1 MSEFSDKV
9 AVITGAASGI
19 GQAIAEKFAREGM
32 KVVISDIENEKLS
45 QTREELERIGS
56 DILCVLADVS
66 HFEDVKELAQKT
78 IDQFGVVHILVNNAG
93 VGFAGNSCTSIWET
107 PISQW
112 QWILGVNLWGVIHGV
127 HVFTPI
133 MLKQDIE
140 SFIINTCSL
149 AGLISPAQYTNIY
162 AISKHAVIALTE
174 ALKTEIEL
182 ISKKIK
188 VLALCP
194 AFVSTGLCESER
206 NRPEEYFNEIEKTPE
221 LEKAMDIYHQ
231 SLAKGIPPAQVA
243 DILFQSLN
251 GEKFYI
257 PTDMHRF
264 FRSNVKRRMEA
275 IMRDL
280 QK

>member
-1 MSEFSDKV
+1 MNEFSDKV
-9 AVITGAASGI
+9 AVITGGASGI
-19 GQAIAEKFAREGM
+19 GRAIAEKFAKEGM
-32 KVVISDIENEKLS
+32 KVVISDIENEKLN
-45 QTREELERIGS
+45 QTKEELERIGS
-56 DILCVLADVS
+56 DILSVVADVS
-66 HFEDVKELAQKT
+66 NLEDVKGLAQKT
-78 IDQFGVVHILVNNAG
+78 IDKFGVVHILVNNAG
-93 VGFAGNSCTSIWET
+93 VGFAGNSCTSVWET
-107 PISQW
+107 PPSQW

-140 SFIINTCSL
+140 CFIINICSL

-162 AISKHAVIALTE
+162 AISKHAVIALSE
-174 ALKTEIEL
+174 ALKTELEL
-182 ISKKIK
+182 ANAKIK

-206 NRPEEYFNEIEKTPE
+206 NRPEEYFEEIDKTPE
-221 LEKAMDIYHQ
+221 LEKTMEIYHQ
-231 SLAKGIPPAQVA
+231 SLANGIPAEKVA
-243 DILFQSLN
+243 EILFQSLN
-251 GEKFYI
+251 GDKFYI
-257 PTDMHRF
+257 PTDLHRF

>member
-1 MSEFSDKV
+1 MNEFSDKV

-19 GQAIAEKFAREGM
+19 GRAIAEKFAQEGM
-32 KVVISDIENEKLS
+32 KIVISDIETENLS
-45 QTREELERIGS
+45 QTKEELERIGS
-56 DILCVLADVS
+56 DVLSVLADVS
-66 HFEDVKELAQKT
+66 DFEEVKGLAQKT
-78 IDQFGVVHILVNNAG
+78 INKFGVVHILVNNAG
-93 VGFAGNSCTSIWET
+93 VGFAGNSCTTVWET

-133 MLKQDIE
+133 MLKQDIK

-174 ALKTEIEL
+174 ALKTELEL
-182 ISKKIK
+182 SSTKIK
-188 VLALCP
+188 VFALCP

-206 NRPEEYFNEIEKTPE
+206 NRPEEFSDEIKTTPE
-221 LEKAMDIYHQ
+221 LEKTMEIYHQ
-231 SLAKGIPPAQVA
+231 SLANGIPPEKVA

-251 GEKFYI
+251 GDKFYI
-257 PTDMHRF
+257 PTDLHRF